1 MLKRICIFTA
11 FFLVF
16 FIFLNLKIMQVYE
29 VRDYPVEIAA
39 SFDEYIRTD
48 FRDQI
53 SKEKPEVVAIGD
65 SSIRELDQDVFN
77 RIFGKKTS
85 IFSTPGSGSAYWYLF
100 LRNEVLS
107 SSNRPRVI
115 LFFFRSVSL
124 TTPSYLVS
132 GSYYTKLEEVA
143 TSADTDVYALS
154 IKDTKGPLMTFFEKY
169 IPLFAYRS
177 QINQNMVKEIRDFL
191 PGIVSQCDS
200 ACVDGAFDKV
210 FDDLQINAFLWEEL
224 VRNLDSSLNNL
235 ENYDFQ
241 EHVDASLV
249 PLMLRDCRNQGIIPI
264 FIRVKTR
271 AHAQGISDVPEL
283 QNYLADLKKYI
294 NQNGGIFVDL
304 VDVDAL
310 TADMYRDSMHINAE
324 DAPFASSLIAEDI
337 KSHLEFL
344 FR

>member
-1 MLKRICIFTA
+1 
-11 FFLVF
+11 
-16 FIFLNLKIMQVYE
+16 
-29 VRDYPVEIAA
+29 
-39 SFDEYIRTD
+39 
-48 FRDQI
+48 
-53 SKEKPEVVAIGD
+53 
-65 SSIRELDQDVFN
+65 
-77 RIFGKKTS
+77 
-85 IFSTPGSGSAYWYLF
+85 
-100 LRNEVLS
+100 
-107 SSNRPRVI
+107 
-115 LFFFRSVSL
+115 
-124 TTPSYLVS
+124 
-132 GSYYTKLEEVA
+132 
-143 TSADTDVYALS
+143 
-154 IKDTKGPLMTFFEKY
+154 
-169 IPLFAYRS
+169 
-177 QINQNMVKEIRDFL
+177 MVKEIRDFL